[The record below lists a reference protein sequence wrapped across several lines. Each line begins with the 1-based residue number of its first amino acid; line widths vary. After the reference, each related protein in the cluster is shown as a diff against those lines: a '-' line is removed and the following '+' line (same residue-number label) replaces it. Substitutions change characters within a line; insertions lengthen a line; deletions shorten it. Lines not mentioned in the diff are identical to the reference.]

1 MSIEVTALT
10 ELDTTRVALRR
21 ATISALL
28 AEKVPELDLKRGVVH
43 DILVHNQAILSEAT
57 AENIDRYNRA
67 RSLKDITADPTLADP
82 DIVDGVLSN
91 WGAVRLPGSRSTGT
105 VTIVLSSA
113 QLVTI
118 ALGAVFTVGDNQYTS
133 NAAYTS
139 RISGTVG
146 VNDRELTPLSDGTYS
161 FTIEVTAV
169 GSGESYRLAKNT
181 LLTPAILPSY
191 FVKAYAT
198 EDFTGGRNEETNA
211 ELLERL
217 RLGIAAKTLAGP
229 TNIDALLRQH
239 DSFAGVVSTSLVGM
253 GDPEM
258 LRDRHWI
265 WPTAGGGRIDYY
277 VRTQQRPQRIVLTK
291 TATFVG
297 VNAAGNGI
305 WQIELTRDEAPGFY
319 DVTQILLPRD
329 SNVAGT
335 FTISTDVRDTD
346 LTTLDLDVA
355 TPDIVTAKEAA
366 FSAYQTSVVR
376 FIDDVTPTA
385 PLTANQSTASYM
397 VTLRYFPL
405 IADLQL
411 YLGGRDIRPG
421 AADILVKAPVPCF
434 VQLSFT
440 IYKPATDN
448 TITAAVLANIRNALA
463 ELVNTY
469 GFTGRLA
476 ASVIAETVHK
486 YIDNPASLGSIDM
499 FGIIRR
505 PDQTRKAIRSREM
518 LVIPD
523 EPANMVSARTTAF
536 ILEPSDVAISVENA

>member
-10 ELDTTRVALRR
+10 ELDTTRVASRR

-440 IYKPATDN
+440 IYKPAADN